1 MFHVKR
7 GRQSLGASYHGR
19 PPPAPE
25 RAPPEEPENSLLPPG
40 GAPWKGQALV
50 VARGPSRATRR
61 SGRRLAPSSRACDL
75 DLLLA
80 STKKVGPEPPRPAR
94 RQKLEAADAR
104 RSGRK
109 PDQPGVADRPATP
122 LLQSADR
129 RRRATAQELA
139 HQSALGAGGAIS
151 PEGPATA
158 CCRDRSWEGRALGR
172 GQLSGWQWLTRWLS
186 AASSETAGGPRW
198 PSSSAGAP

>member
-25 RAPPEEPENSLLPPG
+25 RAPPEEPGNRSRRQAARRGKDRPWSTPG
-40 GAPWKGQALV
+40 V
-50 VARGPSRATRR
+50 IRARPGDP
-61 SGRRLAPSSRACDL
+61 GRRLAPSSRACDL